1 MGIVV
6 SSIKILSCITGL
18 LLFCTVVAA
27 QQKLNLEQQVRLNKN
42 EWPLDELLLEVTSQ
56 TGVPFSINTRKYPR
70 SRKLHIKQRN
80 QTVNK
85 LLAEIR
91 HTTGIA
97 YTQVGS
103 HIIMLDQLPAK
114 APAGNES
121 PKKSSNGTQKKT
133 VSKNNTSKPVKPQ
146 SDTTTDSP
154 QPAAELRPSLPAP
167 VVYLAGS
174 PAQTVTGISALRKA
188 QLKKLLTGMKPSNN
202 PTVTGDQAT
211 TPGSSSRSKREFQ
224 VYKGL
229 FTQGGSTMDD
239 LLYLHSSVM
248 VGHTYAYGIIGYT
261 SNLKRGGLRY
271 GIGGSVP
278 LNGRWNVHLQLSSGK
293 LDFKYDSVIITKVIK
308 TTWNQ
313 LALKAEW
320 KFAKQLRLQFGPVYN
335 VLKSKTN
342 FNNSTD
348 PFQLTPFE
356 LSMLGNHMHTLYTIK
371 DEIGD
376 RAGTLLKTW
385 IGLQAG
391 IYFNL
396 EFSK

>member
-1 MGIVV
+1 M

-18 LLFCTVVAA
+18 LLFCTLVAA
-27 QQKLNLEQQVRLNKN
+27 QQKLNLQQEVKLNKN

-56 TGVPFSINTRKYPR
+56 TGVPFSINTRKFPR

-80 QTVNK
+80 QTVNR

-114 APAGNES
+114 APAGNEA
-121 PKKSSNGTQKKT
+121 PKKSSNGTRRNT
-133 VSKNNTSKPVKPQ
+133 IAKNNTPKPVTPH
-146 SDTTTDSP
+146 SGTTTDSP
-154 QPAAELRPSLPAP
+154 QQAAELRPSLPAP
-167 VVYLAGS
+167 IVYVAGS
-174 PAQTVTGISALRKA
+174 PAQAVPGISVLRKA
-188 QLKKLLTGMKPSNN
+188 QLKKLLSGMKP
-202 PTVTGDQAT
+202 PGDLSVAGDHAT
-211 TPGSSSRSKREFQ
+211 TPGSSYSRSKREYQ

-229 FTQGGSTMDD
+229 FMQGGSTTDD
-239 LLYLHSSVM
+239 VLYMHNSLM
-248 VGHTYAYGIIGYT
+248 AGHTYVYGIIGYT
-261 SNLKRGGLRY
+261 SNFKRGGLRY
-271 GIGGSVP
+271 GIGGSFP
-278 LNGRWNVHLQLSSGK
+278 LNGRWNLHLQLSTGK
-293 LDFKYDSVIITKVIK
+293 LDFKYDSVMITKVIK
-308 TTWNQ
+308 TSWHQ

-348 PFQLTPFE
+348 PFQLMPFE

-371 DEIGD
+371 DEIGH